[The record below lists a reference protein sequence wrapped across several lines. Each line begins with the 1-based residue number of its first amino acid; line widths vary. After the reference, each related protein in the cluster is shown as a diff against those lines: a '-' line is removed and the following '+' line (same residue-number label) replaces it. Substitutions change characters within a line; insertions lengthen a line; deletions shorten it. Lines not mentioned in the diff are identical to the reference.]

1 MEIPITE
8 LTRVILR
15 SLSFD
20 SVWFCRF
27 NVVSLSP
34 YSDFYVEILDSG
46 VSAADVTVLNADP
59 TRTGLAELPRSDEI
73 ARSRRVSSCYWWNQ
87 CPRNR
92 ARPTRLSRPSLT
104 AATSYRV
111 STMA

>member
-1 MEIPITE
+1 MPSISVSKAVASVGTEIINTRVEIPAMEIPITE

-73 ARSRRVSSCYWWNQ
+73 ARSRRVSSCY
-87 CPRNR
+87 
-92 ARPTRLSRPSLT
+92 
-104 AATSYRV
+104 
-111 STMA
+111 